1 MVDLVHILVCNNY
14 LNKNYIIED
23 NKRIFEKKKVV
34 YTSEYSAEIGSETLF
49 FDISDDKSYIV
60 NFN

>member
-1 MVDLVHILVCNNY
+1 MYLKLGDKIVANGTKYY

-34 YTSEYSAEIGSETLF
+34 YASEYSAEEGSENVY
-49 FDISDDKSYIV
+49 FDII
-60 NFN
+60 